1 MMSILE
7 LVIVLLTV
15 AGSVATATAY
25 IGRKFDK
32 LGDTLTDVRLDAKDH
47 VTFKHCSEHR
57 HGCPIREEV
66 REIHRLLDGGRYD
79 D

>member
-15 AGSVATATAY
+15 AGSVAGASAY
-25 IGRKFDK
+25 IGAKFDK
-32 LGDTLTDVRLDAKDH
+32 LGDRLNSIQLDAKDH
-47 VTFKHCSEHR
+47 VTFAHCSEHR

-66 REIHRLLDGGRYD
+66 REIHKLLDGGRYED
-79 D
+79 